1 MADLTTIK
9 TQISALSYEDK
20 IALSSWIHTEIQAG
34 MAENTKKA
42 VEKLETQTNSFLDKA
57 AKKFKLGSFF
67 SGEKNT

>member
-34 MAENTKKA
+34 MAENTKKSM
-42 VEKLETQTNSFLDKA
+42 EKLDTKTEGFLNKARSIFKINS
-57 AKKFKLGSFF
+57 
-67 SGEKNT
+67 